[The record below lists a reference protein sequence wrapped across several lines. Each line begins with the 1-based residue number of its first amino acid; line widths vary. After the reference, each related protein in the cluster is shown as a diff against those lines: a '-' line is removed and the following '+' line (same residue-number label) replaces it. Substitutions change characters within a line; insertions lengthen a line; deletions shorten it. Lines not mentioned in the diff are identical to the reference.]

1 MKVKHIICI
10 VAILFIYTYGE
21 SWGMSLDINAE
32 TTDDSKT
39 VYCKYLNEGVIF
51 EDYKLKLSALY
62 NNSTVSIEKGEID
75 LECTKEI
82 KERFDVQAG
91 HNYFRQDFI
100 RNRFRVNA
108 NLLGMAK
115 PEIKVKQGF
124 VVSGIR
130 NHYTKLL
137 CLTGIS
143 SRFNLIG
150 QEITLSYT
158 IMTDFNKIDDKYV
171 NFETTRQMSSKVALG
186 YSIDRRW
193 EDRIRTTNKVFLR
206 VEF

>member
-1 MKVKHIICI
+1 
-10 VAILFIYTYGE
+10 
-21 SWGMSLDINAE
+21 MSLDINAE

-51 EDYKLKLSALY
+51 DDYDLKLKAAY
-62 NNSTVSIEKGEID
+62 NNSTISVEKGEID

-91 HNYFRQDFI
+91 HNYFKQDFV
-100 RNRFRVNA
+100 RNRFRINA

-115 PEIKVKQGF
+115 PEIKVKQGM

-130 NHYTKLL
+130 YQSVKLL

-143 SRFNLIG
+143 SRFDLIG
-150 QEITLSYT
+150 QEIALSYE
-158 IMTDFNKIDDKYV
+158 IMTDFNKTDDKYV
-171 NFETTRQMSSKVALG
+171 NLEIVHQMSSKVALG